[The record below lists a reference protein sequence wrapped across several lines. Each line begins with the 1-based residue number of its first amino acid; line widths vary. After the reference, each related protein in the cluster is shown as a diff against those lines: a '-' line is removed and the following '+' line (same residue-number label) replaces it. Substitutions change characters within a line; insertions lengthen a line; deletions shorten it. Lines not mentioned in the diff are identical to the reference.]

1 NVPLAISISLKILF
15 IVVFAYP
22 FVINNVSATSIISF
36 LRASGDFDFFIIIIY
51 LSHNYTDRQS
61 TNMLCEIIANVKR
74 YFQFTKNYSYEYT
87 TFFELEKLK
96 KKIPSLLNNHG
107 ILIFTLND

>member
-1 NVPLAISISLKILF
+1 
-15 IVVFAYP
+15 
-22 FVINNVSATSIISF
+22 SIISF
-36 LRASGDFDFFIIIIY
+36 LRALRNFYFFIIIIY
-51 LSHNYTDRQS
+51 LSHNETVRQS

-107 ILIFTLND
+107 IFIFTLNDYTNTSMKTSTLIHHSCHHLIHHCSTV